1 LVLAATGLVV
11 GVGGFAIFGRVVADM
26 LYGVRAFDPFVI
38 ATASAVLLVVA
49 ILASMAPAWRAARL
63 EPTDALREQ

>member
-1 LVLAATGLVV
+1 
-11 GVGGFAIFGRVVADM
+11 
-26 LYGVRAFDPFVI
+26 
-38 ATASAVLLVVA
+38 VA